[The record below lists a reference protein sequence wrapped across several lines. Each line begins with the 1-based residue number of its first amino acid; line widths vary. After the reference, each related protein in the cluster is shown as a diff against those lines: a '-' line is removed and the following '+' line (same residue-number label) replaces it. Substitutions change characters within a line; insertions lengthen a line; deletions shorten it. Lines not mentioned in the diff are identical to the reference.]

1 MSESTVDVL
10 PELKQI
16 VGALLFAA
24 REPLSIKRIRKAM
37 IETGNGF
44 GGPYEQYAKATD
56 EQIKGALEELQE
68 EFEKAKLGLGVAK
81 VAEAYRLQNDAAC
94 GPFVRALLEKN
105 QTMRLSKPALETLA
119 IVAYRQPCLRSE
131 IEEVRG
137 VAVDAVL
144 RRLIDMQLVRVV
156 RRSELPGRPWLFGT
170 TQSFWS
176 ISASIPSTICR
187 AARSLSAPY
196 RQRIDGKAPKPSRKW
211 KRNSTKAGMKR
222 MQLKKNR
229 LRPLTRKSM
238 LRKNPRWLKKQGKN
252 KHQGTK
258 DSKDGMENISL

>member
-24 REPLSIKRIRKAM
+24 KEPLPIKRIRKAM
-37 IETGNGF
+37 IETGNGY

-56 EQIKGALEELQE
+56 SQIEGALEQLQE
-68 EFEKAKLGLGVAK
+68 DLEKAKLGMGIALVGG
-81 VAEAYRLQNDAAC
+81 AYRLQNDAAC
-94 GPFVRALLEKN
+94 GPFVRALLDKN

-144 RRLIDMQLVRVV
+144 RKLIDMQLVRVV

-170 TQSFWS
+170 TQKFLEHFGINS
-176 ISASIPSTICR
+176 IDDLPGSQELKRSMPVPEKKKETTDDLPNMEIGQEPAEPEEADGIDESM
-187 AARSLSAPY
+187 AALDEEIEAA
-196 RQRIDGKAPKPSRKW
+196 QA
-211 KRNSTKAGMKR
+211 NAGEEE
-222 MQLKKNR
+222 
-229 LRPLTRKSM
+229 
-238 LRKNPRWLKKQGKN
+238 KQ
-252 KHQGTK
+252 
-258 DSKDGMENISL
+258 

>member
-24 REPLSIKRIRKAM
+24 KEPLTVKRIRKAM
-37 IETGNGF
+37 IETGTGF

-56 EQIKGALEELQE
+56 DQIEGALEQLQE
-68 EFEKAKLGLGVAK
+68 ELAKAKVGLDVAL
-81 VAEAYRLQNDAAC
+81 VGGAYRLQNDATC

-105 QTMRLSKPALETLA
+105 QTMRLTKPALETLA

-137 VAVDAVL
+137 VSVDAVL
-144 RRLIDMQLVRVV
+144 RKLIDMQLVRVV

-170 TQSFWS
+170 TQRFLEHFGLNNVEDLPG
-176 ISASIPSTICR
+176 SAELRRAMPVDERKKSTETFPEMEDELAMQKADADEDEALEALDEESGAD
-187 AARSLSAPY
+187 AAPEEE
-196 RQRIDGKAPKPSRKW
+196 DV
-211 KRNSTKAGMKR
+211 
-222 MQLKKNR
+222 
-229 LRPLTRKSM
+229 
-238 LRKNPRWLKKQGKN
+238 
-252 KHQGTK
+252 
-258 DSKDGMENISL
+258 

>member
-24 REPLSIKRIRKAM
+24 KEPLTIKRIRKAM

-44 GGPYEQYAKATD
+44 AGPYEQYAKATD
-56 EQIKGALEELQE
+56 KQIEGAIEQLQADLD
-68 EFEKAKLGLGVAK
+68 KAKLGLNVAR

-105 QTMRLSKPALETLA
+105 QVMRLSKPALETLA

-137 VAVDAVL
+137 VSVDAVL
-144 RRLIDMQLVRVV
+144 RKLIDMQLVRVV

-170 TQSFWS
+170 TQKFLEHFGINQIEDLPGSQELRR
-176 ISASIPSTICR
+176 AMPSGEGRKSTETFPGMEEE
-187 AARSLSAPY
+187 LSAEKAD
-196 RQRIDGKAPKPSRKW
+196 DGEAEASV
-211 KRNSTKAGMKR
+211 AALDEEIQGD
-222 MQLKKNR
+222 QQAVEKKGE
-229 LRPLTRKSM
+229 
-238 LRKNPRWLKKQGKN
+238 Q
-252 KHQGTK
+252 
-258 DSKDGMENISL
+258 

>member
-24 REPLSIKRIRKAM
+24 REPLSIKRMRKAM
-37 IETGNGF
+37 IETGTGF
-44 GGPYEQYAKATD
+44 GGPYEQYAKVTD
-56 EQIKGALEELQE
+56 QQLEGALEQLMEDLL
-68 EFEKAKLGLGVAK
+68 KAKVGLDISLVGG
-81 VAEAYRLQNDAAC
+81 AYRLQNDGAC

-137 VAVDAVL
+137 VSVDAVL
-144 RRLIDMQLVRVV
+144 RKLIDMQLVRVV

-170 TQSFWS
+170 TQKFLEHFG
-176 ISASIPSTICR
+176 INTIDDLPGSGELKR
-187 AARSLSAPY
+187 AMPV
-196 RQRIDGKAPKPSRKW
+196 
-211 KRNSTKAGMKR
+211 NE
-222 MQLKKNR
+222 
-229 LRPLTRKSM
+229 
-238 LRKNPRWLKKQGKN
+238 KKQS
-252 KHQGTK
+252 TETFPE
-258 DSKDGMENISL
+258 MEQELGEKQSEAEAAEDESVAALDEEIQASEEASGRESETTDPAVQAEEVEK

>member
-24 REPLSIKRIRKAM
+24 KEPLTIKRMRKAM

-56 EQIKGALEELQE
+56 QQIEGALEQLQE
-68 EFEKAKLGLGVAK
+68 DLDKAKVGLNVAL
-81 VAEAYRLQNDAAC
+81 VASAYRLQNDATC

-105 QTMRLSKPALETLA
+105 QAMRLSKPALETLA

-137 VAVDAVL
+137 VSVDAVL
-144 RRLIDMQLVRVV
+144 RKLIDMQLVRVV

-170 TQSFWS
+170 TQKFLEHFGINDINDLPGSQELKRAMPAEEKKKKVTTEDLPTLEKELEKNAADINEDTADES
-176 ISASIPSTICR
+176 I
-187 AARSLSAPY
+187 AALDEE
-196 RQRIDGKAPKPSRKW
+196 IEKEEG
-211 KRNSTKAGMKR
+211 
-222 MQLKKNR
+222 
-229 LRPLTRKSM
+229 
-238 LRKNPRWLKKQGKN
+238 
-252 KHQGTK
+252 
-258 DSKDGMENISL
+258 

>member
-24 REPLSIKRIRKAM
+24 KEPLSIKRIRKAM

-44 GGPYEQYAKATD
+44 KGPYEQYAKATD
-56 EQIKGALEELQE
+56 VQIEGALEELQE
-68 EFEKAKLGLGVAK
+68 DLDRAKLGLGVAK
-81 VAEAYRLQNDAAC
+81 VAAAYRLQNDAVC

-137 VAVDAVL
+137 VSVDAVL
-144 RRLIDMQLVRVV
+144 RKLIDMQLVRVV

-170 TQSFWS
+170 TQKFLEHFG
-176 ISASIPSTICR
+176 INTIDELPGAGELKR
-187 AARSLSAPY
+187 AMPV
-196 RQRIDGKAPKPSRKW
+196 
-211 KRNSTKAGMKR
+211 NE
-222 MQLKKNR
+222 
-229 LRPLTRKSM
+229 
-238 LRKNPRWLKKQGKN
+238 KKQSTETFPAMEEELGEEVSKTTETDPAVAASDEAEVAEDQSVAALDEDI
-252 KHQGTK
+252 KAEEKK
-258 DSKDGMENISL
+258 DEG

>member
-1 MSESTVDVL
+1 MSESTIDVL

-56 EQIKGALEELQE
+56 EQIEGALEELQE
-68 EFEKAKLGLGVAK
+68 DFEKAKLGLSVAK

-170 TQSFWS
+170 TQKFLEHFG
-176 ISASIPSTICR
+176 INTIDDLPGSSELKR
-187 AARSLSAPY
+187 AMP
-196 RQRIDGKAPKPSRKW
+196 
-211 KRNSTKAGMKR
+211 
-222 MQLKKNR
+222 
-229 LRPLTRKSM
+229 
-238 LRKNPRWLKKQGKN
+238 
-252 KHQGTK
+252 TK
-258 DSKDGMENISL
+258 DRKQSTETFPEMEEELAEIKDEADVVEEESVAALDEEIQADTTSSQKEEL

>member
-1 MSESTVDVL
+1 MGESTVEVL

-24 REPLSIKRIRKAM
+24 KEPLSIKRMRKAM
-37 IETGNGF
+37 IETGNGY

-56 EQIKGALEELQE
+56 EQIEGAIEQLQE
-68 EFEKAKLGLGVAK
+68 DLEKAKVGLGVAL
-81 VAEAYRLQNDAAC
+81 VADAYRLQNDASC

-137 VAVDAVL
+137 VSVDAVL
-144 RRLIDMQLVRVV
+144 RKLIDMQLVRVV

-170 TQSFWS
+170 TQKFLEHFGINNINDLPGSQELK
-176 ISASIPSTICR
+176 
-187 AARSLSAPY
+187 RSMPAEE
-196 RQRIDGKAPKPSRKW
+196 
-211 KRNSTKAGMKR
+211 
-222 MQLKKNR
+222 KKKETTETF
-229 LRPLTRKSM
+229 P
-238 LRKNPRWLKKQGKN
+238 
-252 KHQGTK
+252 
-258 DSKDGMENISL
+258 GMEKELESEPSGGEETVDQANAALDEDIQSEEANKRD

>member
-16 VGALLFAA
+16 VGSLLFAA
-24 REPLSIKRIRKAM
+24 REPLTIKRMRKAM

-56 EQIKGALEELQE
+56 KQIEGALEELQE
-68 EFEKAKLGLGVAK
+68 DFGKARLGLHVAK

-105 QTMRLSKPALETLA
+105 QAMRLSKPALETLA

-137 VAVDAVL
+137 VSVDAVL
-144 RRLIDMQLVRVV
+144 RKLIDMQLVRVV

-170 TQSFWS
+170 TQKFLEHFGINKIEDLPGSQELKRAMPSDEKQKDTTETFPEIEEELGEAKS
-176 ISASIPSTICR
+176 EAELVEDASV
-187 AARSLSAPY
+187 AALDEEI
-196 RQRIDGKAPKPSRKW
+196 QTED
-211 KRNSTKAGMKR
+211 
-222 MQLKKNR
+222 
-229 LRPLTRKSM
+229 
-238 LRKNPRWLKKQGKN
+238 NPDEVDK
-252 KHQGTK
+252 
-258 DSKDGMENISL
+258 

>member
-1 MSESTVDVL
+1 MNESTIDVL

-24 REPLSIKRIRKAM
+24 KEPLSVKRIRKAM

-44 GGPYEQYAKATD
+44 SGPYEQYAKATD
-56 EQIKGALEELQE
+56 KQIEGALEQLQE
-68 EFEKAKLGLGVAK
+68 DLEKAKLGLGIAR

-137 VAVDAVL
+137 VSVDAVL
-144 RRLIDMQLVRVV
+144 RKLIDMQLVRVV

-170 TQSFWS
+170 TQRFLEHFG
-176 ISASIPSTICR
+176 INTIDDLPGSSELRR
-187 AARSLSAPY
+187 AMPVE
-196 RQRIDGKAPKPSRKW
+196 G
-211 KRNSTKAGMKR
+211 
-222 MQLKKNR
+222 
-229 LRPLTRKSM
+229 
-238 LRKNPRWLKKQGKN
+238 KKQS
-252 KHQGTK
+252 TEPFPE
-258 DSKDGMENISL
+258 MEKELAEEKSEAASSEDASVAALDEEIQASADTTEKEV

>member
-24 REPLSIKRIRKAM
+24 KEPLSIKRIRKAM
-37 IETGNGF
+37 IETGSGF

-56 EQIKGALEELQE
+56 QQIESALEALREEL
-68 EFEKAKLGLGVAK
+68 EKHKLGLEVAK
-81 VAEAYRLQNDAAC
+81 VAQAYRLQNDAAC

-137 VAVDAVL
+137 VSVDAVL
-144 RRLIDMQLVRVV
+144 RKLIDMQLVRVV

-170 TQSFWS
+170 TQRFLEHFGINPIDDLPGSRELKR
-176 ISASIPSTICR
+176 AMPVDEKKKSTGTFPAMER
-187 AARSLSAPY
+187 ELAQQKSGAESVEAQSVAALDEEIQTSE
-196 RQRIDGKAPKPSRKW
+196 K
-211 KRNSTKAGMKR
+211 MKEEE
-222 MQLKKNR
+222 K
-229 LRPLTRKSM
+229 
-238 LRKNPRWLKKQGKN
+238 
-252 KHQGTK
+252 
-258 DSKDGMENISL
+258 

>member
-1 MSESTVDVL
+1 MNESTVDVL

-24 REPLSIKRIRKAM
+24 KEPLTIKRMRKAM

-44 GGPYEQYAKATD
+44 TGPYEQYAKATD
-56 EQIKGALEELQE
+56 KQIEGALEELQE
-68 EFEKAKLGLGVAK
+68 DLEKSRLGLGVAK

-131 IEEVRG
+131 IEGVRG
-137 VAVDAVL
+137 VSVDAVL
-144 RRLIDMQLVRVV
+144 RKLIDMQLVRVV

-170 TQSFWS
+170 TQKFLEHFGINTIDDLPGSGELKR
-176 ISASIPSTICR
+176 AMPVNEKKQSTETFPEMEQE
-187 AARSLSAPY
+187 LG
-196 RQRIDGKAPKPSRKW
+196 GK
-211 KRNSTKAGMKR
+211 KAGAETAEDESVAALDEEIQASEEVSEKVEEVAEMATEEEVEK
-222 MQLKKNR
+222 
-229 LRPLTRKSM
+229 
-238 LRKNPRWLKKQGKN
+238 
-252 KHQGTK
+252 
-258 DSKDGMENISL
+258 

>member
-1 MSESTVDVL
+1 MSESTIDVL

-24 REPLSIKRIRKAM
+24 KEPLSIKRIRKAM

-56 EQIKGALEELQE
+56 QQIEGALEELQE
-68 EFEKAKLGLGVAK
+68 DLEKAKLGLGVAK
-81 VAEAYRLQNDAAC
+81 VADAYRLQNDASC

-137 VAVDAVL
+137 VSVDAVL
-144 RRLIDMQLVRVV
+144 RKLIDMQLVRVV

-170 TQSFWS
+170 TQRFLEHFGINTIADLPGITELKRAMPLEDQKQSTETFPEMEKELGKEKVDADVAEDES
-176 ISASIPSTICR
+176 VAALDEEIQASEE
-187 AARSLSAPY
+187 AAEE
-196 RQRIDGKAPKPSRKW
+196 GVEK
-211 KRNSTKAGMKR
+211 
-222 MQLKKNR
+222 
-229 LRPLTRKSM
+229 
-238 LRKNPRWLKKQGKN
+238 
-252 KHQGTK
+252 
-258 DSKDGMENISL
+258 

>member
-170 TQSFWS
+170 TQKFLEHFGINTIDDLPGSS
-176 ISASIPSTICR
+176 ELKRAIPTEDRRQSTETFPEMEEELDESR
-187 AARSLSAPY
+187 NEADAAEEESVAALDEEINAAEEPSVVEEA
-196 RQRIDGKAPKPSRKW
+196 GK
-211 KRNSTKAGMKR
+211 
-222 MQLKKNR
+222 
-229 LRPLTRKSM
+229 
-238 LRKNPRWLKKQGKN
+238 
-252 KHQGTK
+252 
-258 DSKDGMENISL
+258 E

>member
-1 MSESTVDVL
+1 MSDSTVDVL

-24 REPLSIKRIRKAM
+24 KEPLSIKRMRKAM

-56 EQIKGALEELQE
+56 KQIEGALEQLQE
-68 EFEKAKLGLGVAK
+68 DLEKAKVGLNVAK
-81 VAEAYRLQNDAAC
+81 VAAAYRLQNDAAC

-137 VAVDAVL
+137 VSVDAVL
-144 RRLIDMQLVRVV
+144 RKLIDMQLVRVV

-170 TQSFWS
+170 TQRFLENFGIDTIDDLPGSQELRRAMPVDEKKKDTTETFPEIEKELGEEKS
-176 ISASIPSTICR
+176 EAEAVEDESVAALDEEIQASEETASEEEE
-187 AARSLSAPY
+187 
-196 RQRIDGKAPKPSRKW
+196 K
-211 KRNSTKAGMKR
+211 
-222 MQLKKNR
+222 
-229 LRPLTRKSM
+229 
-238 LRKNPRWLKKQGKN
+238 
-252 KHQGTK
+252 
-258 DSKDGMENISL
+258 

>member
-24 REPLSIKRIRKAM
+24 KEPLTIKRIRKAM

-44 GGPYEQYAKATD
+44 KGPYEQYAKATD
-56 EQIKGALEELQE
+56 SQIEGALEELQE
-68 EFEKAKLGLGVAK
+68 DLDKAKLGLGIAK
-81 VAEAYRLQNDAAC
+81 VAAAYRLQNDAAC

-137 VAVDAVL
+137 VSVDAVL
-144 RRLIDMQLVRVV
+144 RKLIDMQLVRVV

-170 TQSFWS
+170 TQKFLEHFGINNIDDLPGSGELKR
-176 ISASIPSTICR
+176 AMPVNEKKQSTETFPEMEEE
-187 AARSLSAPY
+187 LSAE
-196 RQRIDGKAPKPSRKW
+196 
-211 KRNSTKAGMKR
+211 
-222 MQLKKNR
+222 
-229 LRPLTRKSM
+229 KSKEEAAEDQSVAA
-238 LRKNPRWLKKQGKN
+238 LDEEIQKEE
-252 KHQGTK
+252 TK
-258 DSKDGMENISL
+258 DEV

>member
-1 MSESTVDVL
+1 MSESTIDVL

-24 REPLSIKRIRKAM
+24 KEPLSIKRMRKAM

-44 GGPYEQYAKATD
+44 AGPYEQYAKATD
-56 EQIKGALEELQE
+56 QQIEGALEELQE
-68 EFEKAKLGLGVAK
+68 DLDKAKLGLGVAK

-137 VAVDAVL
+137 VSVDGVL
-144 RRLIDMQLVRVV
+144 RKLIDMQLVRVV
-156 RRSELPGRPWLFGT
+156 RRSELPGHPWLFGT
-170 TQSFWS
+170 TQKFLEHFG
-176 ISASIPSTICR
+176 INTIADLPGSQELRR
-187 AARSLSAPY
+187 ALPTE
-196 RQRIDGKAPKPSRKW
+196 G
-211 KRNSTKAGMKR
+211 
-222 MQLKKNR
+222 
-229 LRPLTRKSM
+229 
-238 LRKNPRWLKKQGKN
+238 KKQSTETFPEMEEELGAEKGEAEATEDESVAALDEEI
-252 KHQGTK
+252 KAEEPK
-258 DSKDGMENISL
+258 DER

>member
-1 MSESTVDVL
+1 MSESTVEVL

-24 REPLSIKRIRKAM
+24 KEPLTIKRMRKAM

-56 EQIKGALEELQE
+56 TQIKGAIDQLTEDL
-68 EFEKAKLGLGVAK
+68 EKATVGLCVAL
-81 VAEAYRLQNDAAC
+81 VAGAYRLQNDAAC

-105 QTMRLSKPALETLA
+105 QVMRLSKPALETLA

-137 VAVDAVL
+137 VSVDAVL
-144 RRLIDMQLVRVV
+144 RKLIDMQLVRVV

-170 TQSFWS
+170 TQKFLEHFGINEINDLPGSQELK
-176 ISASIPSTICR
+176 R
-187 AARSLSAPY
+187 AMPAEE
-196 RQRIDGKAPKPSRKW
+196 KK
-211 KRNSTKAGMKR
+211 KRVTTEDLPALENA
-222 MQLKKNR
+222 LKKEAAEVDED
-229 LRPLTRKSM
+229 TADASM
-238 LRKNPRWLKKQGKN
+238 AALDEEIHASEKEDGEEEKNE
-252 KHQGTK
+252 
-258 DSKDGMENISL
+258 S

>member
-170 TQSFWS
+170 TQKFLEHFGINTIDDLPGSS
-176 ISASIPSTICR
+176 ELKRAIPTEGRRQSTETFPEMEEELDESR
-187 AARSLSAPY
+187 NEADAAEEESVAALDEEINAAEEPSVVEET
-196 RQRIDGKAPKPSRKW
+196 GK
-211 KRNSTKAGMKR
+211 
-222 MQLKKNR
+222 
-229 LRPLTRKSM
+229 
-238 LRKNPRWLKKQGKN
+238 
-252 KHQGTK
+252 
-258 DSKDGMENISL
+258 E

>member
-24 REPLSIKRIRKAM
+24 KEPLSIKRIRKSM

-44 GGPYEQYAKATD
+44 SGPYEQYAKATD
-56 EQIKGALEELQE
+56 VQIRGALEELQE
-68 EFEKAKLGLGVAK
+68 DLEKAKLGLGVAK
-81 VAEAYRLQNDAAC
+81 VADAYRLQNDAAC

-137 VAVDAVL
+137 VSVDAVL
-144 RRLIDMQLVRVV
+144 RKLIDMQLVRVV

-170 TQSFWS
+170 TQKFLEHFGINTIDDLPGSGELKR
-176 ISASIPSTICR
+176 AIPEE
-187 AARSLSAPY
+187 
-196 RQRIDGKAPKPSRKW
+196 G
-211 KRNSTKAGMKR
+211 
-222 MQLKKNR
+222 
-229 LRPLTRKSM
+229 
-238 LRKNPRWLKKQGKN
+238 KKQSTETFPEMEKELGAEKN
-252 KHQGTK
+252 ETETD
-258 DSKDGMENISL
+258 DSAAALDEDIQAAENAEEKETET

>member
-1 MSESTVDVL
+1 MYDEIPEVGMSESTVDVL

-24 REPLSIKRIRKAM
+24 REPLSIKRMRKAM

-56 EQIKGALEELQE
+56 EQIEGALEELQE
-68 EFEKAKLGLGVAK
+68 DFDKSKLGLGVAK

-170 TQSFWS
+170 TQKFLEHFGINTIDDLPGSS
-176 ISASIPSTICR
+176 ELKRAMPTEDRRQSTETFPEMEAELTADESEADMTEEESV
-187 AARSLSAPY
+187 AALDEEIQTEEA
-196 RQRIDGKAPKPSRKW
+196 
-211 KRNSTKAGMKR
+211 
-222 MQLKKNR
+222 
-229 LRPLTRKSM
+229 
-238 LRKNPRWLKKQGKN
+238 
-252 KHQGTK
+252 
-258 DSKDGMENISL
+258 MEKED